1 MRLGLIDV
9 GGGLRGI
16 YGAGVLDRCLE
27 DKVQFDL
34 CIGVSAGS
42 ANTASFLAGQKGRNY
57 RFYIDYAKRKDYMSF
72 RNFLRD
78 GSYLGLSYI
87 YGILSNADG
96 EDPLDFAAICKNP
109 ARWLIVSTEAQTG
122 KPYYFE
128 KTDMKQDNYTP
139 LMASC
144 CIPGVNK
151 PVKKDGV
158 LYFDG
163 GLSDPMPIEKAL
175 ACGCDRL
182 VVILTKPLG
191 ELENAKSDALLAKL
205 LPKKYPKISEQLLHR
220 TEYYN
225 ASLRRA
231 MELQKEGKAL
241 LIAPQDIAG
250 LKTLTRDNSAL
261 HRLYEMGMEDGK
273 QVARWLSSFSN
284 CEQNL

>member
-1 MRLGLIDV
+1 MDVLRLGLIDV
-9 GGGLRGI
+9 GGGLRGV

-57 RFYIDYAKRKDYMSF
+57 RFYTDYARRKDYMSF

-78 GSYLGLSYI
+78 GSYLGLPYI

-96 EDPLDFAAICKNP
+96 EDPLDYAAICENP
-109 ARWLIVSTEAQTG
+109 AQWLIVSTEAQTG
-122 KPYYFE
+122 KPYYFT
-128 KTDMKQDNYTP
+128 KADMKQDDYTP

-151 PVKKDGV
+151 PVRKDGV
-158 LYFDG
+158 LFFDG

-175 ACGCDRL
+175 ACGCDHL

-191 ELENAKSDALLAKL
+191 ELPTAKGDILLADL
-205 LPKKYPKISEQLLHR
+205 LSKKYPKASYQLLHR
-220 TEYYN
+220 AEYYN
-225 ASLRRA
+225 ASLRCA
-231 MELQKEGKAL
+231 LEMQKEGKAL
-241 LIAPQDIAG
+241 LVAPRDIAG
-250 LKTLTRDNSAL
+250 LKTLTRDKTAL
-261 HRLYEMGMEDGK
+261 QKLYEMGKEDGK
-273 QVARWLSSFSN
+273 QIATWLSS
-284 CEQNL
+284 LPVK